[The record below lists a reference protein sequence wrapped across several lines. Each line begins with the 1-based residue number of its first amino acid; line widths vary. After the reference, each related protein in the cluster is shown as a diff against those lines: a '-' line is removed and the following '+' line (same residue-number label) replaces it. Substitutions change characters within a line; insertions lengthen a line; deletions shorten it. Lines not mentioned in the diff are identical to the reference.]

1 MSFVVIL
8 STLGVG
14 LGFFIT
20 WLVHSRGGLEIVVD
34 PGADPLLDPI
44 PEHPPLISVIIPARN
59 EGRNIRRC
67 VQTLLMQTYPDYEI
81 IVVDDHSTDET
92 PQILTELV
100 KRGSRLEVIH
110 GSDLPIGWAG
120 KPHAL
125 VQGAAAARG
134 EWLCFVDADTFAS
147 PKLLRSTYH
156 LAIKYHADMFS
167 ILTDQELGSFWERVI
182 LPLVFLGLSF
192 GFPAERVNDPTKP
205 DAISNGQFILIK
217 RNVYDQIGGH
227 TSVKDRVDEDKAI
240 AILVKRA
247 GYRLVLADG
256 RQVARTHMYT
266 SLPEMWEGWTKNIY
280 LGLQDR
286 LGLFLFGALLGL
298 VVSIVLPFWLS
309 GGLVWFGSGGGMPAM
324 VVAGEA
330 VLLWGYLLWKRFLA
344 CRAFG
349 IPGGYAFTFPLGAL
363 IFTAM
368 MLASAFNVI
377 SGRGVIW
384 KGRRYHHS

>member
-1 MSFVVIL
+1 LPFVIIL
-8 STLGVG
+8 STLAMG
-14 LGFFIT
+14 LGLFVT

-34 PGADPLLDPI
+34 PQADPLKPPI
-44 PEHPPLISVIIPARN
+44 LEHPPLISVIVPARN

-67 VQTLLMQTYPDYEI
+67 LQALLVQTYPNYEI
-81 IVVDDHSTDET
+81 IVVDDRSTDET
-92 PQILTELV
+92 PQILSELPKGNAHLQV
-100 KRGSRLEVIH
+100 VH
-110 GSDLPIGWAG
+110 GSELPPGWAG
-120 KPHAL
+120 KPYAL
-125 VQGAAAARG
+125 VQGVAAARG
-134 EWLCFVDADTFAS
+134 EWLCFMDADTFAS
-147 PKLLRSTYH
+147 PELLWSTYH
-156 LAIKYHADMFS
+156 MAIKYNADMFS
-167 ILTDQELGSFWERVI
+167 ILTDQELDSFWERAI

-256 RQVARTHMYT
+256 RKVALTRMYT

-280 LGLQDR
+280 LGLLDR
-286 LGLFLFGALLGL
+286 LWLLLFGAILGL
-298 VVSIVLPFWLS
+298 MVSFVLPFWLL
-309 GGLVWFGSGGGMPAM
+309 GGIFWLESGGGLAAA

-330 VLLWGYLLWKRFLA
+330 SVLWGYLLWKRLQA

-363 IFTAM
+363 IFTTM

-384 KGRRYHHS
+384 KGRRYR

>member
-1 MSFVVIL
+1 MAL
-8 STLGVG
+8 G
-14 LGFFIT
+14 LGLYVT
-20 WLVHSRGGLEIVVD
+20 WLVHSRGGLQIVVD
-34 PGADPLLDPI
+34 PQSDSLKDSL
-44 PEHPPLISVIIPARN
+44 PECPPLISVIIPARN

-67 VQTLLMQTYPDYEI
+67 VQALIMQTYPNFKI
-81 IVVDDHSTDET
+81 IVVDDRSTDET
-92 PQILTELV
+92 PQILSELA
-100 KRGSRLEVIH
+100 KGDSHLQIIH
-110 GSDLPIGWAG
+110 GSEMPAGWAG

-125 VQGAAAARG
+125 IQGVAAAQG
-134 EWLCFVDADTFAS
+134 EWLCFVDADTFAI
-147 PKLLRSTYH
+147 PDLLWSTYR
-156 LAIKYHADMFS
+156 LAINYGADMFS
-167 ILTDQELGSFWERVI
+167 ILTYQELGSFWERAI
-182 LPLVFLGLSF
+182 LPLVFMGLSF

-247 GYRLVLADG
+247 GYRLILADG
-256 RQVARTHMYT
+256 REVARTRMYT

-280 LGLQDR
+280 LGLLDR
-286 LGLFLFGALLGL
+286 LWLLLFGAFLGL
-298 VVSIVLPFWLS
+298 MVSFMLPFWLL
-309 GGLVWFGSGGGMPAM
+309 GGLVWLSYEGGITAA

-330 VLLWGYLLWKRFLA
+330 IVLWGFLLWKRLQA

-368 MLASAFNVI
+368 MLVSAFNVI

-384 KGRRYHHS
+384 KGRRYH